1 MRFENIGEKL
11 IDRYDDLYYLITCDI
26 TDVRPQDIHRRGT
39 EMVIKPEYDSDKIID
54 IDWNN
59 KIVYVDYNGT
69 TPGSYACFSYKLA
82 PLLDLFVDDKQ
93 VITEYLVRAS
103 YRLLGEKQRFTQPNA
118 LYQYVGNSDKIIQL
132 LKSKKSFKGLPYL
145 YAFLNHYHNEY
156 GYHKPYMD
164 AVIELLDRI
173 ESEDSSIENYLRV
186 HHSDYYGD
194 YESRRMDVINNV
206 LTKVAHAFRQMQEDY
221 LNSGEHIV
229 HSGADIIPNYPIRF
243 VVETPLVGA

>member
-1 MRFENIGEKL
+1 MRFENVGEKL

-26 TDVRPQDIHRRGT
+26 TSVRPQDIHRRGT

-54 IDWNN
+54 IDWND

-93 VITEYLVRAS
+93 AITEYLVRAS
-103 YRLLGEKQRFTQPNA
+103 YRLLGEKQRFTQSNA

-132 LKSKKSFKGLPYL
+132 LKSKKSIKGLPYL

-173 ESEDSSIENYLRV
+173 ESEDGSIESYFRV
-186 HHSDYYGD
+186 HCNNYNSH
-194 YESRRMDVINNV
+194 RMDVISNV
-206 LTKVAHAFRQMQEDY
+206 LTKVARAFRQMQEDY

-229 HSGADIIPNYPIRF
+229 HSGADIIPNYPIKF
-243 VVETPLVGA
+243 VVETPLVGV

>member
-26 TDVRPQDIHRRGT
+26 TNVHPQDIRCRGT

-93 VITEYLVRAS
+93 AITEYLVRAS
-103 YRLLGEKQRFTQPNA
+103 YRLLGEK
-118 LYQYVGNSDKIIQL
+118 
-132 LKSKKSFKGLPYL
+132 
-145 YAFLNHYHNEY
+145 
-156 GYHKPYMD
+156 
-164 AVIELLDRI
+164 
-173 ESEDSSIENYLRV
+173 
-186 HHSDYYGD
+186 
-194 YESRRMDVINNV
+194 
-206 LTKVAHAFRQMQEDY
+206 
-221 LNSGEHIV
+221 
-229 HSGADIIPNYPIRF
+229 
-243 VVETPLVGA
+243 

>member
-69 TPGSYACFSYKLA
+69 TPSSYACFSYKLA

-93 VITEYLVRAS
+93 IVTEYLVRAS
-103 YRLLGEKQRFTQPNA
+103 YRLLGEKQRFKQPNA
-118 LYQYVGNSDKIIQL
+118 LHQYVGDSDKIIQL
-132 LKSKKSFKGLPYL
+132 LKSKKSVKGLPYL
-145 YAFLNHYHNEY
+145 YAFLNHYHAEY
-156 GYHKPYMD
+156 GYHKTYMD

-173 ESEDSSIENYLRV
+173 ESEDGSIANYFRV
-186 HHSDYYGD
+186 HCNNYNSY
-194 YESRRMDVINNV
+194 RMDVISDV
-206 LTKVAHAFRQMQEDY
+206 LTKVACAFRQMQEDY
-221 LNSGEHIV
+221 LNSGEHTV
-229 HSGADIIPNYPIRF
+229 HSGADIIPNYPIKF
-243 VVETPLVGA
+243 VVETPLVGV

>member
-11 IDRYDDLYYLITCDI
+11 IDRYDDLYYLIACDI
-26 TDVRPQDIHRRGT
+26 SEVCPQDIHRRGT

-69 TPGSYACFSYKLA
+69 TPSSYACFSYKLA

-93 VITEYLVRAS
+93 AITEYLVRTS
-103 YRLLGEKQRFTQPNA
+103 YRLFGEKQRFTQPNA

-132 LKSKKSFKGLPYL
+132 LKSKKHFKGLPYL
-145 YAFLNHYHNEY
+145 YAFLNHYHDEY

-164 AVIELLDRI
+164 AVIELLDRV
-173 ESEDSSIENYLRV
+173 ESEDGSIENYLRARY
-186 HHSDYYGD
+186 SD

-206 LTKVAHAFRQMQEDY
+206 LTKVVHAFRQMQEDY
-221 LNSGEHIV
+221 LNSGEHTV
-229 HSGADIIPNYPIRF
+229 HSGADIIPNYPIKF
-243 VVETPLVGA
+243 VVETPLVGV

>member
-1 MRFENIGEKL
+1 MRFDNIGEKL
-11 IDRYDDLYYLITCDI
+11 IDRYIDLYYLIACNT
-26 TDVRPQDIHRRGT
+26 TDVRPQEIHRRGT
-39 EMVIKPEYDSDKIID
+39 EMVIKPEYDSDRIID
-54 IDWNN
+54 IDWEN
-59 KIVYVDYNGT
+59 KIVYVDYNGS
-69 TPGSYACFSYKLA
+69 TPSSYACFNYKLA

-118 LYQYVGNSDKIIQL
+118 LHQYVGNSDKIIQL

-173 ESEDSSIENYLRV
+173 ESEDGSIEEYFRA
-186 HHSDYYGD
+186 HYGK
-194 YESRRMDVINNV
+194 YESHRMDVISNV

-221 LNSGEHIV
+221 LNSGEHVV

-243 VVETPLVGA
+243 VVETPVVGV